1 MFCTACGV
9 SLGETGSNFC
19 PGCGKSTRGEQQ
31 SQYRPAQAQR
41 VLQRPRQGRRIAGV
55 CAGIANYLEVDVTLI
70 RILALIAFFCYG
82 TGFLA
87 YIIAIFVMPNEEDLG
102 PVQAPYRP

>member
-1 MFCTACGV
+1 MFCTSCGV
-9 SLGETGSNFC
+9 SLGDQGSNFC

-31 SQYRPAQAQR
+31 SQYRPAQK

-55 CAGIANYLEVDVTLI
+55 CAGIANYLDIDVTLV
-70 RILALIAFFCYG
+70 RILAAIAFFCYG

-87 YIIAIFVMPNEEDLG
+87 YIIAIIVMPNEEY
-102 PVQAPYRP
+102 PSPAQAPYRPF

>member
-1 MFCTACGV
+1 MFCTQCGV
-9 SLGETGSNFC
+9 SLGEQGSNFC

-31 SQYRPAQAQR
+31 GQYQATKKILYRPR
-41 VLQRPRQGRRIAGV
+41 YGGRIAGV
-55 CAGIANYLEVDVTLI
+55 CAGLANYLDVDVTLV
-70 RILALIAFFCYG
+70 RILAAIAFFCYG

-87 YIIAIFVMPNEEDLG
+87 YIIAIFVMPNEEDLA